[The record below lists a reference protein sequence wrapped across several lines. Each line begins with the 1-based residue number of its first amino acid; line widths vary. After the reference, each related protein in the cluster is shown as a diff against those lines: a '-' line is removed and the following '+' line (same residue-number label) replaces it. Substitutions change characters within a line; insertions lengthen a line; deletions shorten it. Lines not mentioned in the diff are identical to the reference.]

1 MRAPFLTAIL
11 LAGATA
17 PLTAQ
22 RPLLSQ
28 PLDSGV
34 VVRLR
39 LGAGTREAGR
49 LITPFAP
56 HSTALRYCPWPA
68 RPCAVGDDRYIVRPA
83 STVLALE
90 VRRGSYARVGA
101 AIGAGLGVGVGLF
114 VVGGGISTE
123 TGSTARLRG
132 LPLVASAAASLVAV
146 GAFGAMIGS
155 AFSRWEVAK

>member
-1 MRAPFLTAIL
+1 
-11 LAGATA
+11 
-17 PLTAQ
+17 
-22 RPLLSQ
+22 LLSQ

-34 VVRLR
+34 VVQVR
-39 LGAGTREAGR
+39 LGAGAREAGR
-49 LITPFAP
+49 LVTPFAP
-56 HSTALRYCPWPA
+56 DSTALRYCPWPA

-101 AIGAGLGVGVGLF
+101 VIGTALGVLVGVFLAT
-114 VVGGGISTE
+114 GGVSTD
-123 TGSTARLRG
+123 TGSTATLRG
-132 LPLVASAAASLVAV
+132 VPLVLSATASVAGV